1 MRYIYENMVRQN
13 LRRIK
18 TLLTKEQTKILET
31 VFVLM
36 LPALLTKV
44 LGQVFNLIL
53 ASFYGVDDSRLNQF
67 LIANALPELLTTV
80 LMVGAVGMVIIPV
93 LISSK
98 EEGDERFYR
107 AYSSIL
113 NVAVLAFSLIS
124 LVIIIFADKFI
135 PAAIQLTGTQF
146 LTSDAE
152 LANIANMMRALIL
165 PQLVIGVSVFIS
177 SGLNVYNRFIIP
189 QLSPL
194 FYNLGRLAVVFLFV
208 PIMDYSPWALVA
220 AVYVGAV
227 LHVIIPLPLFR
238 SLRIKYYPTIDW
250 RDKYLFEMLKL
261 GLPRIIVLASDQIGL
276 LVNSFISVAF
286 LGGPAALTYA
296 KSIYLVIPSLFGY
309 TFAYASYPALSTY
322 FIKNKIEEA
331 RDLIQKNLNQI
342 IFMSL
347 PFVVTIMVLRVP
359 IVRLFFGLIPGT
371 ELSLVGTYQVAWILL
386 FFSFG
391 LVFITAR
398 WFLFSMFYAYKDTL
412 IPSIVSIGSLIS
424 VIGLSIL
431 FTNFLSHNP
440 NFAISTIE
448 WKLENFFERSDPVY
462 RTGVGGISLAMSITY
477 TFEFFI
483 LLFLFNK
490 KKLSVGLRNLTIDF
504 GKKFIAAGLMFFF
517 MYFTYKTWVPLS
529 HAFPEST
536 ETQVFFFGST
546 TLNLLLLTLVTV
558 IPGFLIYFLMCH
570 YFRVPELK
578 ILRKFLNPI
587 FNVGGLRIR

>member
-1 MRYIYENMVRQN
+1 MVRQN
-13 LRRIK
+13 LKRIK
-18 TLLTKEQTKILET
+18 TLLTKEQTQILET

-67 LIANALPELLTTV
+67 FIANALPELLTTV

-98 EEGDERFYR
+98 EEGGEERFYK

-113 NVAVLAFSLIS
+113 NVAVLTFSLIS
-124 LVIIIFADKFI
+124 LIIIIFADQFI
-135 PAAIQLTGTQF
+135 PAAIQLTGTEF

-152 LANIANMMRALIL
+152 LSNIANMMRALIL
-165 PQLVIGVSVFIS
+165 PQLIIGVSVFIS

-194 FYNLGRLAVVFLFV
+194 FYNLGRLSVVFLLV
-208 PIMDYSPWALVA
+208 PIMDYSPWALVV

-227 LHVIIPLPLFR
+227 LHVLIPLPLFR
-238 SLRIKYYPTIDW
+238 SLKIKYYASIDW
-250 RDKYLFEMLKL
+250 RDKYLREMLKL
-261 GLPRIIVLASDQIGL
+261 GLPRIIVLASDQIGIL
-276 LVNSFISVAF
+276 INSFISVAF

-322 FIKNKIEEA
+322 FIKNKVAEA

-347 PFVVTIMVLRVP
+347 PFVVSIMVLRVP

-386 FFSFG
+386 FFSIG

-398 WFLFSMFYAYKDTL
+398 WFLFSMFYAHKDTL
-412 IPSIVSIGSLIS
+412 IPSIISIVSL
-424 VIGLSIL
+424 VAVVGLSIL

-448 WKLENFFERSDPVY
+448 WKFSNLFERSDPVY
-462 RTGVGGISLAMSITY
+462 RTGVGGISLAMSVTY
-477 TFEFFI
+477 TIEFFV
-483 LLFLFNK
+483 LLIVFNK
-490 KKLSVGLRNLTIDF
+490 TKFSIGLRKISLDF
-504 GKKFIAAGLMFFF
+504 GKKFVAAGLMFFF
-517 MYFTYKTWVPLS
+517 MYFSYKTWIPLS

-536 ETQVFFFGST
+536 DTSTFFFGST
-546 TLNLLLLTLVTV
+546 TVNLLLLTLVTV

-570 YFRVPELK
+570 LFKVPELR

-587 FNVGGLRIR
+587 FNIGGLKIR